1 MRALDELIVKVR
13 RRETP
18 LYARLYGWAKTVRSL
33 HLPVIP
39 GIHHLLYEERRFRHG
54 LMHGLL
60 RVLYYEP
67 LFKTQ
72 CERVGRNLRII
83 GGLPQ
88 LLGSPIRITVGHDV
102 TLSGVITVVGSKAAR
117 DPVLDIGDGS
127 YIGYQTT
134 IVTGQGV
141 HIGRHVLIANRVFIA
156 GDDSHPLDAVARR
169 NGEPPAVQDVKSVW
183 IDDEVWIADGATI
196 LKGVQIGRAAV
207 VAAKAVVTKDVPPS
221 TVVAGNPARVIKELP
236 EGRVTGATEVV
247 AGRAGSMG

>member
-1 MRALDELIVKVR
+1 MWALDELMVKVR
-13 RRETP
+13 RRDTP
-18 LYARLYGWAKTVRSL
+18 VYARLYQWAKMVRSI
-33 HLPVIP
+33 HMPVIP
-39 GIHHLLYEERRFRHG
+39 GIHHVLYEERRLRHAVVN
-54 LMHGLL
+54 GLL

-102 TLSGVITVVGSKAAR
+102 TLSGVITVVGSKTAR

-134 IVTGQGV
+134 IVTGRGI
-141 HIGRHVLIANRVFIA
+141 HIGRHVLIANRVVIA

-169 NGEPPAVQDVKSVW
+169 NGEPPALQDVKSIW
-183 IDDEVWIADGATI
+183 IDDDAWIADGATI
-196 LKGVQIGRAAV
+196 LKGVQIGRGAV
-207 VAAKAVVTKDVPPS
+207 VAAKAVVTGDVPPA
-221 TVVAGNPARVIKELP
+221 TVVAGNPARVVKD
-236 EGRVTGATEVV
+236 VSGALE
-247 AGRAGSMG
+247 AGSAAVMAARAGSRG

>member
-1 MRALDELIVKVR
+1 MRALDELMVKVR

-18 LYARLYGWAKTVRSL
+18 LYARLYQWAKAVRSV
-33 HLPVIP
+33 HMPVIP
-39 GIHHLLYEERRFRHG
+39 GVHHLLYEERRVRHAVVK
-54 LMHGLL
+54 GLL

-134 IVTGQGV
+134 IVTGRGI
-141 HIGRHVLIANRVFIA
+141 HIGRHVLIANRVVIA
-156 GDDSHPLDAVARR
+156 GDDSHPTDPVARR
-169 NGEPPAVQDVKSVW
+169 NGEPPAGQDVKSVW
-183 IDDEVWIADGATI
+183 IDDDVWIADGAMI
-196 LKGVQIGRAAV
+196 LKGVQIGRGAV
-207 VAAKAVVTKDVPPS
+207 VAAKAVVTSDVPPS
-221 TVVAGNPARVIKELP
+221 TVVAGNPARVVKEVS
-236 EGRVTGATEVV
+236 GTHVAGATDVL
-247 AGRAGSMG
+247 AARAGSL